1 MGWTVLYMAFGC
13 VALWLLG
20 EVLLQYKAR
29 LRWRLLAFTGFL
41 GVVLG
46 VLMASIPVIFVGT
59 AAFATG
65 QLFVTLSF
73 RRGFSTGWA
82 LGGKPGSSRRRRSEE
97 EPPAPARDSE
107 PALEVSQLEETTTY
121 QPFPM
126 PDDTGQYGVYERESD
141 GPPGGASEAYAAS
154 PQATGSAHSDPYA
167 PQVDGYPYYGQ
178 PDDVSGNAFASHGYD
193 TAAFDTSS
201 YGTGSYGAGHGMGD
215 TGDLTGV
222 GDTGSYD
229 TAAYSSGPYGV
240 SSYDTH
246 GSGVFGAT
254 GYQSAGAQNYQDPY
268 GDPLYPAPNDPSYG
282 SGYGDEYG
290 TYAGSYTTGGTPPQP
305 SFTGPNDL
313 YDPLSGDYQ
322 GGFSHPASPGVAP
335 GYGDYGYDAEQY
347 QVAGYQPQTP
357 PGGVWV
363 PPQRE
368 PDPEQQPPYPPRNSG
383 DYGSY
388 DSQQR
393 Y

>member
-1 MGWTVLYMAFGC
+1 MGWTVLYLAFGC

-59 AAFATG
+59 AAFAMG

-97 EPPAPARDSE
+97 GPPAPARDSE
-107 PALEVSQLEETTTY
+107 PALEVSQLEETSAY

-141 GPPGGASEAYAAS
+141 DPTGATSEEYAAS
-154 PQATGSAHSDPYA
+154 ASPQSAQSDPYA
-167 PQVDGYPYYGQ
+167 SQADGYQHYAQ
-178 PDDVSGNAFASHGYD
+178 PGAVPRNAFASHGYD
-193 TAAFDTSS
+193 TAAFDASS
-201 YGTGSYGAGHGMGD
+201 YGTGTYGTGHGMGD

-246 GSGVFGAT
+246 GSGVTGMT
-254 GYQSAGAQNYQDPY
+254 GYESTGAQNYQDPY
-268 GDPLYPAPNDPSYG
+268 STPFYSAPNDQSYG
-282 SGYGDEYG
+282 NGYGEDYG
-290 TYAGSYTTGGTPPQP
+290 TYAEPYAMGGTSSQPPI
-305 SFTGPNDL
+305 TGPNDL

-322 GGFSHPASPGVAP
+322 GGFSHPASPGVDT
-335 GYGDYGYDAEQY
+335 GYGGYGYDAEQY

-368 PDPEQQPPYPPRNSG
+368 PDPAQQPPYPPRNSG
-383 DYGSY
+383 DHGYY